1 MAFPGLALRL
11 LRVLALA
18 TLCLAPQLLL
28 TPATHAKDILV
39 FAAASLKNALDDAIA
54 NYPRR
59 AENKI
64 AVSYAASSTLA
75 KQVENGAPADIFI
88 SADLDWMDYLQKRN
102 LIKTQSRLNLL
113 GNRLVLVAPADSKVA
128 VKIVPGFPLA
138 QILGDNRLAMADPAA
153 VPAGKYGKAALE
165 KLGVWSSVS
174 AKVAPAEDVR
184 AALLLV
190 SRREAPLGIVYA
202 TDAVSDRDVKTVAVF
217 PADTVPPITY
227 PAALL
232 AGSSDPAAAAFLDF
246 LESDAARPFF
256 EKQGFSFRPE

>member
-1 MAFPGLALRL
+1 MTSSSRRL
-11 LRVLALA
+11 LRA
-18 TLCLAPQLLL
+18 TLFLVFCLPSLLLLL
-28 TPATHAKDILV
+28 TPPAEAKDILV
-39 FAAASLKNALDDAIA
+39 FAAASLRNALDDAVA
-54 NYPRR
+54 HYPPP
-59 AENKI
+59 AGGKI
-64 AVSYAASSTLA
+64 TVSYAASSTLA

-102 LIKTQSRLNLL
+102 LIKTASRLNLL
-113 GNRLVLVAPADSKVA
+113 GNRLVLVAPKDSAIKVE
-128 VKIVPGFPLA
+128 ITRGFPLA
-138 QILGDNRLAMADPAA
+138 KLLGDGRLAMGDPSA

-190 SRREAPLGIVYA
+190 SRGEAPLGIVYA
-202 TDAVSDRDVKTVAVF
+202 SDAVSDPGVKQVAVF
-217 PADTVPPITY
+217 PADSHPPVIY

-232 AGSSDPAAAAFLDF
+232 ASSSDPAAAAFLTF
-246 LESDAARPFF
+246 LESDAARPYF